1 MSEKPDLFPETH
13 WSTILA
19 AASRDPERIQ
29 EGVRRLCETYRNVI
43 YRWFSFRVNPETAD
57 DLTHQ
62 FLVKFLNLQATSE
75 PSLSFCRG
83 KERFRNYL
91 ERSLSNFLI
100 QNHRH
105 ASALK
110 RGGNAPHV
118 EFADSDFSSPPV
130 SSHFTID
137 LGIAREIY
145 SKVSESVI
153 SQVQAPDRRKLTAA
167 LLKWVLQPGDSPNY
181 AGMSAQFHL
190 SVPALRI
197 ALLRVRRLHHAT
209 FRARVAEFTPQEQIA
224 DEHAHL
230 IGLLL
235 KYGPDTEPEPAPVAN
250 GVSDPDTLTAGPGT
264 P

>member
-13 WSTILA
+13 WSIILA

-29 EGVRRLCETYRNVI
+29 EGVRRLCETYRDVI
-43 YRWFSFRVNPETAD
+43 HRWFSSRVRPEIAD

-75 PSLSFCRG
+75 PSLSFCKG
-83 KERFRNYL
+83 KERFRNYM
-91 ERSLSNFLI
+91 ERSLNNFLI

-110 RGGNAPHV
+110 RGGNALHV
-118 EFADSDFSSPPV
+118 EFTDSDFSSPPL
-130 SSHFTID
+130 SSHYTVD

-153 SQVQAPDRRKLTAA
+153 SQVHDPDRRRLTAA
-167 LLKWVLQPGDSPNY
+167 LLKWALQSGDSPDY
-181 AGMSAQFHL
+181 TGLSAQFNI

-209 FRARVAEFTPQEQIA
+209 FRSRVAGFTPHEQIA

-230 IGLLL
+230 IGLLV
-235 KYGPDTEPEPAPVAN
+235 KYGPDPDATPLEMEP
-250 GVSDPDTLTAGPGT
+250 SQPDTRSSGPGS